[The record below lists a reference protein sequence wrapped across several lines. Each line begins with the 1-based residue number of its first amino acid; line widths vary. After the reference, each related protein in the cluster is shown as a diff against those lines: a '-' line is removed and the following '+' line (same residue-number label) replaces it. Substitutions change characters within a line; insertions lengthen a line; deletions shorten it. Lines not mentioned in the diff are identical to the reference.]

1 MLLNDLKAWV
11 RQSTALPVYFEDKP
25 ETPDALVCLREYGG
39 EQVRGL
45 TTHDRSVQVLFRAPA
60 QHAHDAAWAVYRS
73 LLPEPPVLVNAEGG
87 KLIVRPKQSP
97 FFLTRD
103 AKGRSTYVFNVAVI
117 AAPDS

>member
-1 MLLNDLKAWV
+1 MLLADLKAWV
-11 RQSTALPVYFEDKP
+11 ARYTPLPVFFEDKP
-25 ETPDALVCLREYGG
+25 ETPDALCCLREYGG

-45 TTHDRSVQVLFRAPA
+45 ETHDRSVQVLFRAPA
-60 QHAHDAAWAVYRS
+60 QHAHDAAWACYRS
-73 LLPEPPVLVNAEGG
+73 LLPVPPVIVTTEGG

-97 FFLTRD
+97 FFLSRD